1 MIGTYSRKAEE
12 AMECLKYDQGEDR
25 WLCTLMLK
33 AGYRINYCALA
44 FAKTNAPVS
53 FDELF
58 NQRRRWISS
67 STANLIEILQD
78 SRKLVHRNEHIS
90 YLYIVYQF
98 VQLLSSALSPGM
110 VRYLKND
117 QLIKSNTNV

>member
-1 MIGTYSRKAEE
+1 LQVIGKYSRKPEE

-33 AGYRINYCALA
+33 AGYRIRYCALA
-44 FAKTNAPVS
+44 SAKTNAPVG

-67 STANLIEILQD
+67 ATANLIEILQD
-78 SRKLVHRNEHIS
+78 SRKLIKQNEHIT
-90 YLYIVYQF
+90 YLYILYQIL
-98 VQLLSSALSPGM
+98 QLISTALTPGM
-110 VRYLKND
+110 VGH
-117 QLIKSNTNV
+117 